1 MHGHCDARAAHACY
15 TKVVIDSHVH
25 LDADQYPDPSGA
37 IKRAHDAGVSAMV
50 VPGVGPLSNRAV
62 LELAKKYPG
71 VIFAALGFHP
81 ERLEHSE
88 DDARA
93 VLEMLERERDS
104 ICAVGEVGLPW
115 YGDRAADRV
124 VLDASK
130 LMLARFA
137 RASVALDLPLIIHAP
152 HARAAEAL
160 AVIRDARVTRAVFH
174 WHKSDEQTT
183 RAILDAGYFI
193 SLSPEVAY
201 RARDQD
207 LARMLPADR
216 MLVETD
222 GPWPYGGQFAGRA
235 TDPAMIKEVVT
246 ALAHLRC
253 TMFEDIAESTTA
265 NARALFRIKSS

>member
-1 MHGHCDARAAHACY
+1 MLGCCDARAAHACY

-37 IKRAHDAGVSAMV
+37 IKRARDAGVTAMV
-50 VPGVGPLSNRAV
+50 VPGVGPSSNRAA
-62 LELAKKYPG
+62 LELASEYPG
-71 VIFAALGFHP
+71 IIFPALGFHP

-88 DDARA
+88 DDARV
-93 VLEMLERERDS
+93 VLAMIERERVS

-115 YGDRAADRV
+115 YGDRAADPSV
-124 VLDASK
+124 IAAAK

-137 RASVALDLPLIIHAP
+137 RAAVALDLPLIIHAP

-160 AVIRDARVTRAVFH
+160 AIIHDARVTRAVFH

-183 RAILDAGYFI
+183 RAILDARYFI

-235 TDPAMIKEVVT
+235 TEPAMVKEVVA
-246 ALAHLRC
+246 ALAHIRC
-253 TMFEDIAESTTA
+253 ATFEDIAESTTS